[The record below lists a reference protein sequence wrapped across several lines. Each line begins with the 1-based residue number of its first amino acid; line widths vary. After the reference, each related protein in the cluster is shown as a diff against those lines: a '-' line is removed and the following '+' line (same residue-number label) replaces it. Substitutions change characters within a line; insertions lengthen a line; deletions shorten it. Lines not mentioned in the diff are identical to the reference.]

1 MSEWRETTLG
11 DVGTFVRGRR
21 FTKNDYVDSGLG
33 CIHYGQVHT
42 HFGSVA
48 TKSLTFLPET
58 MRTRMRLAARGDV
71 VVAAT
76 SENTEDLGRATV
88 WLGTD
93 EVAVHD
99 DCYIFKHELDP
110 RFASYLFASRAF
122 HEQKVQYAAGTKV
135 TRISGAN
142 LASIKVAV
150 PPLTVQRR
158 IVDVVA
164 SVDVQIDALAA
175 EAEAAWASYLNAT
188 GVLWSDEPGREAD
201 LLPLGEVMA
210 IDVFRVPLD
219 PSTLYRLAGVLNAG
233 KGLVNKGS
241 FLGSETDYSG
251 MNRLRTGQVVMRKLT
266 AWEGPIA
273 VVTEDFD
280 GFVASNEFPTFSLG
294 KQTSPAWFAH
304 VCRAPRLWDEMRLRV
319 TGSVQRRKRLNPDQL
334 LSVKLPIPPVEV
346 QRRTAT
352 ALDALLEGRSRAA
365 EEAEHLR
372 AFRSTLLT
380 ALLSQSISIP
390 ESYDALLDAD
400 PSALE
405 GAPA

>member
-1 MSEWRETTLG
+1 MSEWFETTLG
-11 DVGTFVRGRR
+11 EVASVTGGGTPSSKEPDYWNGDVLWVTPGEVTKREGR
-21 FTKNDYVDSGLG
+21 VIDSTNRTITATGLA
-33 CIHYGQVHT
+33 
-42 HFGSVA
+42 SSSA
-48 TKSLTFLPET
+48 KLLPEGAV
-58 MRTRMRLAARGDV
+58 LL
-71 VVAAT
+71 T
-76 SENTEDLGRATV
+76 SRATV
-88 WLGTD
+88 GAVALAGQPMATNQGFQSLVAGP
-93 EVAVHD
+93 EV
-99 DCYIFKHELDP
+99 LP
-110 RFASYLFASRAF
+110 RFLMYWIQHHREEFTSRASGSTF
-122 HEQKVQYAAGTKV
+122 PE
-135 TRISGAN
+135 ISGK
-142 LASIKVAV
+142 KVKAIPIAL
-150 PPLTVQRR
+150 PPLNQQRR

-164 SVDVQIDALAA
+164 AVDAQTDALIA
-175 EAEAAWASYLNAT
+175 EAQAAWDSYLNAT
-188 GVLWSDEPGREAD
+188 GVLWGDESGREAD
-201 LLPLGEVMA
+201 LLPLGDVMA
-210 IDVFRVPLD
+210 IDVLRVPLD
-219 PSTLYRLAGVLNAG
+219 PSTEYRLAGVLNAG

-241 FLGSETDYSG
+241 FRGSETNYSG

-294 KQTSPAWFAH
+294 ERMSPAWFSH

-334 LSVKLPIPPVEV
+334 LSVKLPIPPVEI

-352 ALDALLEGRSRAA
+352 ALDALLESKSRAA
-365 EEAEHLR
+365 GEAKHLR

-380 ALLSQSISIP
+380 ALLSQSICIP